1 MNPCVKIFSIK
12 IAQLIYLFFLFASD
26 KYDNT
31 FFKSTLNLSCNQNL
45 QSNSVGAQVVA
56 LVLPWVEQSTLSR
69 SDCVTEVQ
77 SIKKITPVA
86 GGKMPSSVALFFSYR
101 FHSSL

>member
-1 MNPCVKIFSIK
+1 MCVKIFSIK

-26 KYDNT
+26 KYHNT

-77 SIKKITPVA
+77 SIKKITPA
-86 GGKMPSSVALFFSYR
+86 GGEMPSSVALFFSYG